1 MVNADNENE
10 TLVLKF
16 FETLSSG
23 DLVRLRELFHE
34 EATWTPMVRGI
45 RGKGVHRGRAGIVDL
60 FLAPVRGQFRPGDPK
75 VLPDTIASKGPL
87 VLIET
92 RGIGHLTDGR
102 PYDNRYAWAVE
113 VREGKI
119 FVVREYMDSLYV
131 ARLFETKSA

>member
-1 MVNADNENE
+1 MVKADNENE
-10 TLVLKF
+10 RLVLKF

-45 RGKGVHRGRAGIVDL
+45 PGEGVHRGRAGIVDQ

-75 VLPDTIASKGPL
+75 VLLDTIASKGTL

-92 RGIGHLTDGR
+92 RGLGELRDGR
-102 PYDNRYAWAVE
+102 KYDNRYAWAVE
-113 VREGKI
+113 VRDGKI
-119 FVVREYMDSLYV
+119 FAVREYMDSLYV
-131 ARLFETKSA
+131 FRLLESKPS

>member
-10 TLVLKF
+10 AFVLKF

-45 RGKGVHRGRAGIVDL
+45 PGEGVHRGRAGIVDR

-75 VLPDTIASKGPL
+75 VLPDTIASKGDL

-92 RGIGHLTDGR
+92 RGLGRLADGR
-102 PYDNRYAWAVE
+102 PYENRYAWAVE
-113 VREGKI
+113 VRDGKI
-119 FVVREYMDSLYV
+119 FAVREYMDSLYV
-131 ARLFETKSA
+131 ARLFQFEPG